1 MDKHISLARELGYE
15 GQELRDYLKRQQDL
29 EREERLAQREYE
41 KEKREAEQ
49 KDKER
54 EQKDKEREQKE
65 KDRELEKLR
74 IEAEKLKI
82 EAARK
87 DKEME
92 MEKEIAL
99 KKIEA
104 EVELKKIEAETTS
117 HPWGP
122 KEKSSNPRSPKLP
135 YFDEHTDKMDSYLT
149 RFESYALSNKWDPSM
164 WASYLSALLKG
175 RALEVFVRLSR
186 DDQSD
191 YGQIKEALLTNFD
204 LTERSFRK
212 KFRDCRPEKAETFRQ
227 FSSRMA
233 SYLEK
238 WLAMAKVEK
247 TFEAVCDFLAR
258 DQFLEIANQ
267 DMYVFLK
274 PKSFKT
280 LGDMARDA
288 DLFADASGGVSYC
301 LASGHRD
308 FKSSGQTRVET
319 PSVKRPKLSCN
330 ICGKAH
336 STHECWY
343 NLDQKVTSNVDVAIV
358 KPQYKGDNSNRHG
371 KSCENYDG
379 KIKGVL
385 KGVQSNNVTEHQVN
399 FCKIKNAQSGK
410 HVARVKRVHF
420 AEDITCSREYQT
432 KLESPHSSKE
442 ESPHQDKEGA
452 CHFPRSRLPTAVGTV
467 NGKEVRVLRDTGCTG
482 VVVRRSL
489 VSDGQM
495 LNKQSGVTLINN
507 YNQRCPMARIN
518 IDCPFFRGTTDALC
532 IDDPAHDLV
541 IGNIEGS
548 KFPDITHFSSGVF
561 KNKQSRKDR
570 RKNRKVKVADKF
582 IRQHRQELVLKQA
595 SDAKLADIRRR
606 VESGSATMSR
616 GFSSGETKFIRRNG
630 LIYRHH
636 KKNAK
641 VSLQLV
647 VPSSLTHSVINLAH
661 ESRKVVNHRGRK
673 ETISKV
679 LDEFY
684 WPGVCREVTQFC
696 RSCAICQRTTHNI
709 KVAMTHCCSVPQ
721 RNKSSKEAVV
731 SRTRRTDSQTERRRS
746 YGSGRRCP
754 IPYYWRNMTVTDS
767 SSQH

>member
-41 KEKREAEQ
+41 REKREA
-49 KDKER
+49 
-54 EQKDKEREQKE
+54 EQKE
-65 KDRELEKLR
+65 KDRELEKMK
-74 IEAEKLKI
+74 IEAARKDKEVEKLKI

-92 MEKEIAL
+92 MEKEVAL

-135 YFDEHTDKMDSYLT
+135 YFHEHTDKMDSYLT

-227 FSSRMA
+227 FSGRLA
-233 SYLEK
+233 SYLDK
-238 WLAMAKVEK
+238 WLGFAKVEK
-247 TFEAVCDFLAR
+247 TYEAVCDFLAR
-258 DQFLEIANQ
+258 DQFLDCCSHEL
-267 DMYVFLK
+267 YLYLK
-274 PKSFKT
+274 PKPFKV
-280 LGDMARDA
+280 LGELAHEA
-288 DLFADASGGVSYC
+288 DLFADAKGGVPLCITKGRQES
-301 LASGHRD
+301 
-308 FKSSGQTRVET
+308 KVVGQAQPKVE
-319 PSVKRPKLSCN
+319 PKQDQRPVVTCK
-330 ICGKAH
+330 ICGKPH
-336 STHECWY
+336 PTYKCW
-343 NLDQKVTSNVDVAIV
+343 NNPDNKRVASSAEFNS
-358 KPQYKGDNSNRHG
+358 QYRGGNSNWGQDRNRGRVDH
-371 KSCENYDG
+371 CDNHYDNNYRTD
-379 KIKGVL
+379 
-385 KGVQSNNVTEHQVN
+385 HQVN
-399 FCKIKNAQSGK
+399 FCKIESSDVGK
-410 HVARVKRVHF
+410 GQA
-420 AEDITCSREYQT
+420 
-432 KLESPHSSKE
+432 KLEVLPHKDSK
-442 ESPHQDKEGA
+442 GT
-452 CHFPRSRLPTAVGTV
+452 CHFPRSRFPTAIGTV
-467 NGKEVRVLRDTGCTG
+467 NDKEVRVLRDTGCTG

-507 YNQRCPMARIN
+507 YKQRCPVARIN
-518 IDCPFFRGTTDALC
+518 IDCPFFRGSTAALC

-548 KFPDITHFSSGVF
+548 KFPDMTHFSSGVF

-570 RKNRKVKVADKF
+570 RKDRKAKVADKF
-582 IRQHRQELVLKQA
+582 IRQNRQELVLKQA
-595 SDAKLADIRRR
+595 SDDKLREIRRR
-606 VESGSATMSR
+606 VESGSVTKSR
-616 GFSSGETKFIRRNG
+616 SFSSGETKFIRKNG
-630 LIYRHH
+630 LIYRHF
-636 KKNAK
+636 KKNAN

-647 VPSSLTHSVINLAH
+647 VPSSLTHSVMNLAH

-721 RNKSSKEAVV
+721 RNISSKEAVV
-731 SRTRRTDSQTERRRS
+731 SRTRRTESQTERRRS

-754 IPYYWRNMTVTDS
+754 IPYYWRNMTETES
-767 SSQH
+767 SSQC

>member
-54 EQKDKEREQKE
+54 VQKE
-65 KDRELEKLR
+65 KDREQKDKDREFEKLR

-135 YFDEHTDKMDSYLT
+135 YFDEYTDKMDSYLT

-227 FSSRMA
+227 FSGRLA
-233 SYLEK
+233 SYLDK
-238 WLAMAKVEK
+238 WLGLAKVEK
-247 TFEAVCDFLAR
+247 TYEAVCDFLAR
-258 DQFLEIANQ
+258 DQFLDCCSHEL
-267 DMYVFLK
+267 YLYLK
-274 PKSFKT
+274 PKPFKAIDE
-280 LGDMARDA
+280 LAHEA
-288 DLFADASGGVSYC
+288 DLFADAKGGVPLC
-301 LASGHRD
+301 IT
-308 FKSSGQTRVET
+308 KGQHESKVVGQAQPKVE
-319 PSVKRPKLSCN
+319 PKQDQRPVVKCKF
-330 ICGKAH
+330 CGKPH
-336 STHECWY
+336 PTHKCW
-343 NLDQKVTSNVDVAIV
+343 NNPDNKKFASSAEFDS
-358 KPQYKGDNSNRHG
+358 QYRGSNSNWGQDRNFGRSDQRDNHYN
-371 KSCENYDG
+371 SHNENHYRTD
-379 KIKGVL
+379 
-385 KGVQSNNVTEHQVN
+385 HQVN
-399 FCKIKNAQSGK
+399 FCK
-410 HVARVKRVHF
+410 F
-420 AEDITCSREYQT
+420 D
-432 KLESPHSSKE
+432 LESSDVGKGQAKFSSSMKGLTRKD
-442 ESPHQDKEGA
+442 SKGT
-452 CHFPRSRLPTAVGTV
+452 CHFPRSRFPTAIGTV
-467 NGKEVRVLRDTGCTG
+467 NDKEVRVLRDTGCTG

-489 VSDGQM
+489 VSDGHM
-495 LNKQSGVTLINN
+495 SNKQSGVTLINN

-548 KFPDITHFSSGVF
+548 KFPDITHFSSGVNR
-561 KNKQSRKDR
+561 NKRSKKSRKD
-570 RKNRKVKVADKF
+570 RKVKVADKF
-582 IRQHRQELVLKQA
+582 IRQHRQEILMKQA
-595 SDAKLADIRRR
+595 SDIKLREIRRR
-606 VESGSATMSR
+606 VESGSVTKSR
-616 GFSSGETKFIRRNG
+616 SFSSGETKFIRKNG
-630 LIYRHH
+630 LIYRHF
-636 KKNAK
+636 KKNAN

-647 VPSSLTHSVINLAH
+647 VPSSLTHSVMNLAH

-721 RNKSSKEAVV
+721 RNISSKEAVV

-754 IPYYWRNMTVTDS
+754 IPYYWRDMTVTDS

>member
-1 MDKHISLARELGYE
+1 MEKIIDMARELGYE
-15 GQELRDYLKRQQDL
+15 GQELRDFIKRQQD
-29 EREERLAQREYE
+29 RDFE
-41 KEKREAEQ
+41 KF
-49 KDKER
+49 
-54 EQKDKEREQKE
+54 
-65 KDRELEKLR
+65 
-74 IEAEKLKI
+74 
-82 EAARK
+82 
-87 DKEME
+87 
-92 MEKEIAL
+92 
-99 KKIEA
+99 KIEA
-104 EVELKKIEAETTS
+104 EREIAMKKLELESLS
-117 HPWGP
+117 HSGGP
-122 KEKSSNPRSPKLP
+122 KGEESNARFPKLP
-135 YFDEHTDKMDSYLT
+135 YFDEKTDQMDSYLT
-149 RFESYALSNKWDPSM
+149 RFESYATACKWDPAM
-164 WASYLSALLKG
+164 WALYLSALLKG
-175 RALEVFVRLSR
+175 RALEVFVRLSK

-191 YGQIKEALLTNFD
+191 YEQIREALLNNFN
-204 LTERSFRK
+204 LTERQFKR
-212 KFRDCRPEKAETFRQ
+212 KFRESRPEKSETFRQ

-301 LASGHRD
+301 LASGQRD
-308 FKSSGQTRVET
+308 LKSSGQTRVET

-343 NLDQKVTSNVDVAIV
+343 NPDQKAASNVDVAVV
-358 KPQYKGDNSNRHG
+358 KPQYKGDNSNRHR
-371 KSCENYDG
+371 KSCENHDG

-410 HVARVKRVHF
+410 HVAKVKRVHF
-420 AEDITCSREYQT
+420 AEDITCSREYQA
-432 KLESPHSSKE
+432 KLKSPHSSKE

-482 VVVRRSL
+482 VIVKRNL
-489 VSDGQM
+489 VFENQFIG
-495 LNKQSGVTLINN
+495 KECGVTLINDS
-507 YNQRCPMARIN
+507 QQKCPVARIN

-548 KFPDITHFSSGVF
+548 KFPDMTHFSSGVV
-561 KNKQSRKDR
+561 KNKQSRSKKSRKD
-570 RKNRKVKVADKF
+570 RKVKVADKF
-582 IRQHRQELVLKQA
+582 IRQHRQELCMMQA

-606 VESGSATMSR
+606 VESGSVTKSR
-616 GFSSGETKFIRRNG
+616 SFSSGETKFIRRNG
-630 LIYRHH
+630 LIYRHF
-636 KKNAK
+636 KKNAN

-661 ESRKVVNHRGRK
+661 ESLRVLNHRGRK

-684 WPGVCREVTQFC
+684 WPGVCSEVTQFC
-696 RSCAICQRTTHNI
+696 RSCAICQRTTHNM

-721 RNKSSKEAVV
+721 RNISSKEAVV

-754 IPYYWRNMTVTDS
+754 IPYYCRNMTVTDS
-767 SSQH
+767 SRRY

>member
-41 KEKREAEQ
+41 REKREAEQ
-49 KDKER
+49 KEKDR
-54 EQKDKEREQKE
+54 EQKDKDQ
-65 KDRELEKLR
+65 ELEKLR

-122 KEKSSNPRSPKLP
+122 KKKSSNPRSPKLP
-135 YFDEHTDKMDSYLT
+135 YFDEHTDKMDSYVT

-227 FSSRMA
+227 FSGRLA
-233 SYLEK
+233 SYLDK
-238 WLAMAKVEK
+238 WLGLAKVEK
-247 TFEAVCDFLAR
+247 TYEAVCDFLAR
-258 DQFLEIANQ
+258 DQFLDCCSHEL
-267 DMYVFLK
+267 YLYLK
-274 PKSFKT
+274 PKPFKA
-280 LGDMARDA
+280 LGELAHEA
-288 DLFADASGGVSYC
+288 DLFADARGGVPGC
-301 LASGHRD
+301 VAKGHRET
-308 FKSSGQTRVET
+308 KSQVQHNYGNQVDRKSNI
-319 PSVKRPKLSCN
+319 SCK

-336 STHECWY
+336 QTHNCWHNKSKRVSAGTEIASSAEFNSPNQGGKWQNRGRNWNRGRNNY
-343 NLDQKVTSNVDVAIV
+343 RRNQSA
-358 KPQYKGDNSNRHG
+358 PGRNSNR
-371 KSCENYDG
+371 NY
-379 KIKGVL
+379 
-385 KGVQSNNVTEHQVN
+385 NNDKVDHQVN
-399 FCKIKNAQSGK
+399 FCKIDNKSSDVGK
-410 HVARVKRVHF
+410 GPAKV
-420 AEDITCSREYQT
+420 S
-432 KLESPHSSKE
+432 SPHSSSKVLPRKD
-442 ESPHQDKEGA
+442 SKGT
-452 CHFPRSRLPTAVGTV
+452 CHFPRSRLPRAVGTV

-507 YNQRCPMARIN
+507 YKQRCPVARIN

-548 KFPDITHFSSGVF
+548 KFPDMTHFSSGVNR
-561 KNKQSRKDR
+561 KSQSRKDR

-582 IRQHRQELVLKQA
+582 IRQNRQELVLKQA
-595 SDAKLADIRRR
+595 SDAKLADIRQR
-606 VESGSATMSR
+606 VESGSVTKSR
-616 GFSSGETKFIRRNG
+616 SFSSGETKFIRMNG
-630 LIYRHH
+630 FIYRHFMQ
-636 KKNAK
+636 NGK

-647 VPSSLTHSVINLAH
+647 IPSSLTHSVINLAH

-721 RNKSSKEAVV
+721 RNISSKEAVV

-754 IPYYWRNMTVTDS
+754 IPYYWRNMTETES
-767 SSQH
+767 SSQY

>member
-1 MDKHISLARELGYE
+1 MDKIIDMARELGYE
-15 GQELRDYLKRQQDL
+15 GQELRDFISRQQD
-29 EREERLAQREYE
+29 R
-41 KEKREAEQ
+41 
-49 KDKER
+49 D
-54 EQKDKEREQKE
+54 
-65 KDRELEKLR
+65 LEKF
-74 IEAEKLKI
+74 
-82 EAARK
+82 
-87 DKEME
+87 
-92 MEKEIAL
+92 
-99 KKIEA
+99 KIEA
-104 EVELKKIEAETTS
+104 EREIAMKKLELESLS
-117 HPWGP
+117 HSGGP
-122 KEKSSNPRSPKLP
+122 KGAESTARFPKLP
-135 YFDEHTDKMDSYLT
+135 YFDEKTDQMDSYLT
-149 RFESYALSNKWDPSM
+149 RFESYATACKWDPTM
-164 WASYLSALLKG
+164 WALYLSALLKG
-175 RALEVFVRLSR
+175 RALEVFVRLSK

-191 YGQIKEALLTNFD
+191 YEEIREALLNNFN
-204 LTERSFRK
+204 LTERQFKR
-212 KFRDCRPEKAETFRQ
+212 KFRESRPEKSETFRQ

-301 LASGHRD
+301 LASGQCD

-343 NLDQKVTSNVDVAIV
+343 NPDQKATSNVDVAIV

-371 KSCENYDG
+371 KRCENYDG

-385 KGVQSNNVTEHQVN
+385 KGVHSNNVTEHQVN

-482 VVVRRSL
+482 VIVKRNL
-489 VSDGQM
+489 VSENQFIG
-495 LNKQSGVTLINN
+495 KECGVTLINDS
-507 YNQRCPMARIN
+507 QHKCPVARIN
-518 IDCPFFRGTTDALC
+518 IDCPFFKGTTDALC

-548 KFPDITHFSSGVF
+548 KFPDMTHFSSGVVRNMRS
-561 KNKQSRKDR
+561 KKSRKD
-570 RKNRKVKVADKF
+570 RKVKVADKF
-582 IRQHRQELVLKQA
+582 IRQNRQELCMKQA

-606 VESGSATMSR
+606 VESGSVTKSR
-616 GFSSGETKFIRRNG
+616 SFSTGETKFIRRNG
-630 LIYRHH
+630 LIYRHF
-636 KKNAK
+636 KKNAN

-647 VPSSLTHSVINLAH
+647 VPSSLTHSVMNLAH

-721 RNKSSKEAVV
+721 RNISSKEAVV

-754 IPYYWRNMTVTDS
+754 IPYYWRNMTTGS

>member
-41 KEKREAEQ
+41 REKREAEQ
-49 KDKER
+49 KDKEG
-54 EQKDKEREQKE
+54 EQKD

-227 FSSRMA
+227 FSGRLA
-233 SYLEK
+233 SYLDK
-238 WLAMAKVEK
+238 WLGLAKVEK
-247 TFEAVCDFLAR
+247 TYEAVCDFLAR
-258 DQFLEIANQ
+258 DQFLDCCSHEL
-267 DMYVFLK
+267 YLYLK
-274 PKSFKT
+274 PKTFKA
-280 LGDMARDA
+280 LGELSHEA
-288 DLFADASGGVSYC
+288 DLFADAKGGVPLCISK
-301 LASGHRD
+301 GQH
-308 FKSSGQTRVET
+308 KSKDVGQAQPKVE
-319 PSVKRPKLSCN
+319 PKQEQRPGVQCK
-330 ICGKAH
+330 ICGKPH
-336 STHECWY
+336 PTHKCW
-343 NLDQKVTSNVDVAIV
+343 NNHGNKKVASSAEFDS
-358 KPQYKGDNSNRHG
+358 QYTYRGDNSNWGQDRNRGRVDH
-371 KSCENYDG
+371 CDNHYDNNYRTD
-379 KIKGVL
+379 
-385 KGVQSNNVTEHQVN
+385 HQVN
-399 FCKIKNAQSGK
+399 FCKINSDVGK
-410 HVARVKRVHF
+410 GQAKFSSH
-420 AEDITCSREYQT
+420 
-432 KLESPHSSKE
+432 HSSSEVLPRKD
-442 ESPHQDKEGA
+442 SKGT
-452 CHFPRSRLPTAVGTV
+452 CHFPRSRLPTAIGTV

-548 KFPDITHFSSGVF
+548 KFPDITHFSSGVVSQ
-561 KNKQSRKDR
+561 KRSKKSRKD
-570 RKNRKVKVADKF
+570 
-582 IRQHRQELVLKQA
+582 
-595 SDAKLADIRRR
+595 
-606 VESGSATMSR
+606 SR
-616 GFSSGETKFIRRNG
+616 
-630 LIYRHH
+630 
-636 KKNAK
+636 
-641 VSLQLV
+641 
-647 VPSSLTHSVINLAH
+647 
-661 ESRKVVNHRGRK
+661 
-673 ETISKV
+673 
-679 LDEFY
+679 
-684 WPGVCREVTQFC
+684 
-696 RSCAICQRTTHNI
+696 
-709 KVAMTHCCSVPQ
+709 
-721 RNKSSKEAVV
+721 
-731 SRTRRTDSQTERRRS
+731 
-746 YGSGRRCP
+746 
-754 IPYYWRNMTVTDS
+754 
-767 SSQH
+767 

>member
-1 MDKHISLARELGYE
+1 MDKIIDMARELGYE
-15 GQELRDYLKRQQDL
+15 GQELRDFIKRQQD
-29 EREERLAQREYE
+29 RDFE
-41 KEKREAEQ
+41 KF
-49 KDKER
+49 
-54 EQKDKEREQKE
+54 
-65 KDRELEKLR
+65 
-74 IEAEKLKI
+74 
-82 EAARK
+82 
-87 DKEME
+87 
-92 MEKEIAL
+92 
-99 KKIEA
+99 KIEA
-104 EVELKKIEAETTS
+104 EREIAMKKLELESLS
-117 HPWGP
+117 HSGGP
-122 KEKSSNPRSPKLP
+122 KGAESTARFPKLP
-135 YFDEHTDKMDSYLT
+135 YFDEKTDQMDSYLT
-149 RFESYALSNKWDPSM
+149 RFESYATACKWDPAM
-164 WASYLSALLKG
+164 WALYLSALLKG
-175 RALEVFVRLSR
+175 RALEVFVRLSK

-191 YGQIKEALLTNFD
+191 YEQIREALLNNFN
-204 LTERSFRK
+204 LTERQFKR
-212 KFRDCRPEKAETFRQ
+212 KFRESRPEKSETFRQ

-301 LASGHRD
+301 LASGQRD
-308 FKSSGQTRVET
+308 LKSSGQTHIEST
-319 PSVKRPKLSCN
+319 SVKRPKLSCN

-343 NLDQKVTSNVDVAIV
+343 NPDQKATSNVDVAIV

-385 KGVQSNNVTEHQVN
+385 KGVKSNNNVTEHQVN

-410 HVARVKRVHF
+410 HVAKDKRVHF
-420 AEDITCSREYQT
+420 AEDITYSREYQS
-432 KLESPHSSKE
+432 KLKSPHSSKE

-482 VVVRRSL
+482 VIVKRNL
-489 VSDGQM
+489 VSENQFIG
-495 LNKQSGVTLINN
+495 KECGVTLINDS
-507 YNQRCPMARIN
+507 QHKCPVARIN
-518 IDCPFFRGTTDALC
+518 IDCPFFKGTTDALC

-548 KFPDITHFSSGVF
+548 KFPDMTHFSSGVV
-561 KNKQSRKDR
+561 KNKQSRNDR
-570 RKNRKVKVADKF
+570 RKDRKVKVTDKF
-582 IRQHRQELVLKQA
+582 IRQNRQELCMKQA
-595 SDAKLADIRRR
+595 SDAKLVDIRRR
-606 VESGSATMSR
+606 VESGSVTKGR
-616 GFSSGETKFIRRNG
+616 SGETKFIRRNG
-630 LIYRHH
+630 LIYRHF
-636 KKNAK
+636 KKNAN

-647 VPSSLTHSVINLAH
+647 VPSSLTHSVMNLAH

-673 ETISKV
+673 ETIAKV

-709 KVAMTHCCSVPQ
+709 KVAMTQCCSIPQ
-721 RNKSSKEAVV
+721 RNISSKEAVV

>member
-1 MDKHISLARELGYE
+1 MDKIIDLARELGYE
-15 GQELRDYLKRQQDL
+15 GQELRDFISRQQD
-29 EREERLAQREYE
+29 RESERL
-41 KEKREAEQ
+41 KFEAIQ
-49 KDKER
+49 KDK
-54 EQKDKEREQKE
+54 D
-65 KDRELEKLR
+65 LEKLKF
-74 IEAEKLKI
+74 EAI
-82 EAARK
+82 HK
-87 DKEME
+87 DKDL
-92 MEKEIAL
+92 EKF
-99 KKIEA
+99 KIEA
-104 EVELKKIEAETTS
+104 EREIAMKKLELELLS
-117 HPWGP
+117 HSGGP
-122 KEKSSNPRSPKLP
+122 KSTESNARFPKLP
-135 YFDEHTDKMDSYLT
+135 YFDEKTDQMDSYLT
-149 RFESYALSNKWDPSM
+149 RFESYATACKWDPAM
-164 WASYLSALLKG
+164 WALYLSALLKG
-175 RALEVFVRLSR
+175 RALEVFVRLSK

-191 YGQIKEALLTNFD
+191 YEQIREALLNNFN
-204 LTERSFRK
+204 LTERQFKR
-212 KFRDCRPEKAETFRQ
+212 KFRECRPEKSETFRQ

-274 PKSFKT
+274 TKSFKT

-301 LASGHRD
+301 LASGQRD
-308 FKSSGQTRVET
+308 LKSSGQTHIESTSVE
-319 PSVKRPKLSCN
+319 RPKLSCN

-343 NLDQKVTSNVDVAIV
+343 NPDQKATSNVDVAIV
-358 KPQYKGDNSNRHG
+358 KPQYKGDNSNSHS
-371 KSCENYDG
+371 KSCKNYDG

-482 VVVRRSL
+482 VIVKRNL
-489 VSDGQM
+489 VSENQFMG
-495 LNKQSGVTLINN
+495 KECGVTLINDS
-507 YNQRCPMARIN
+507 QQKFPVARIN

-548 KFPDITHFSSGVF
+548 KFPDMTHFSSGVF

-570 RKNRKVKVADKF
+570 RKNRMVKVADKF
-582 IRQHRQELVLKQA
+582 IRQNRQELCMKQA
-595 SDAKLADIRRR
+595 SDAKLVDIRRR
-606 VESGSATMSR
+606 VESGSVTKGR
-616 GFSSGETKFIRRNG
+616 SGETKFIRRNG
-630 LIYRHH
+630 LIYRHF
-636 KKNAK
+636 KKNAN

-647 VPSSLTHSVINLAH
+647 VPSSLTHSVMNLAH

-721 RNKSSKEAVV
+721 RNISSKEAVV

>member
-54 EQKDKEREQKE
+54 EQKE
-65 KDRELEKLR
+65 KDREQKDKDREFEKLR

-104 EVELKKIEAETTS
+104 EVELKKIKAETTS

-227 FSSRMA
+227 FSGRLA
-233 SYLEK
+233 SYLDK
-238 WLAMAKVEK
+238 WLGLAKVEK
-247 TFEAVCDFLAR
+247 TCEAVCDFLAR
-258 DQFLEIANQ
+258 DQFLDCCSHEL
-267 DMYVFLK
+267 YLYLK
-274 PKSFKT
+274 PKPFKAIEE
-280 LGDMARDA
+280 LAHEA
-288 DLFADASGGVSYC
+288 DLFADAKGGVPLCITKGRQES
-301 LASGHRD
+301 
-308 FKSSGQTRVET
+308 KVVGQAQPKVE
-319 PSVKRPKLSCN
+319 PKQDQRPVVKCKF
-330 ICGKAH
+330 CGKPH
-336 STHECWY
+336 PTHKCW
-343 NLDQKVTSNVDVAIV
+343 NNPDNKKCASSAEFDS
-358 KPQYKGDNSNRHG
+358 QYRGDNSYRDQDRNFGRSDQRDNHYDN
-371 KSCENYDG
+371 NYRTD
-379 KIKGVL
+379 
-385 KGVQSNNVTEHQVN
+385 HQVN
-399 FCKIKNAQSGK
+399 FCKIESSDVGK
-410 HVARVKRVHF
+410 GQAKF
-420 AEDITCSREYQT
+420 S
-432 KLESPHSSKE
+432 SPHSS
-442 ESPHQDKEGA
+442 SEGLPRKDRKGS
-452 CHFPRSRLPTAVGTV
+452 CHLPRSRLPTAIGTV
-467 NGKEVRVLRDTGCTG
+467 NGKEIRVLRDTGCTG

-548 KFPDITHFSSGVF
+548 EFPDMTHFSSGVV
-561 KNKQSRKDR
+561 NKKRSKKS

-582 IRQHRQELVLKQA
+582 IRQHRQEILMKQA
-595 SDAKLADIRRR
+595 SDIKLREIRRR
-606 VESGSATMSR
+606 VESGSVTKSR
-616 GFSSGETKFIRRNG
+616 SFSSGETKFIRRNG
-630 LIYRHH
+630 LIYRHFS
-636 KKNAK
+636 KNAK

-647 VPSSLTHSVINLAH
+647 VPSSLTHSVMNLAH

-709 KVAMTHCCSVPQ
+709 KVAMTQCCSIPQ
-721 RNKSSKEAVV
+721 RNISSKEAVV
-731 SRTRRTDSQTERRRS
+731 SRTRRTESQTERRRS
-746 YGSGRRCP
+746 YGSGRCCP
-754 IPYYWRNMTVTDS
+754 IPYYWRNMTTES
-767 SSQH
+767 SSQC

>member
-1 MDKHISLARELGYE
+1 M
-15 GQELRDYLKRQQDL
+15 
-29 EREERLAQREYE
+29 
-41 KEKREAEQ
+41 
-49 KDKER
+49 
-54 EQKDKEREQKE
+54 
-65 KDRELEKLR
+65 
-74 IEAEKLKI
+74 
-82 EAARK
+82 
-87 DKEME
+87 
-92 MEKEIAL
+92 
-99 KKIEA
+99 
-104 EVELKKIEAETTS
+104 ELKKIEAETTS

-227 FSSRMA
+227 FSGRLA
-233 SYLEK
+233 SYLDK
-238 WLAMAKVEK
+238 WLGLAKVEK
-247 TFEAVCDFLAR
+247 TYEAVCDFLAR
-258 DQFLEIANQ
+258 DQFLDCCSHEL
-267 DMYVFLK
+267 YLYLK
-274 PKSFKT
+274 PKTFKA
-280 LGDMARDA
+280 LGELSHEA
-288 DLFADASGGVSYC
+288 DLFADAEGGVPLC
-301 LASGHRD
+301 IVKGQHRSKGVD
-308 FKSSGQTRVET
+308 QVQPKVE
-319 PSVKRPKLSCN
+319 PNQDQRPVVKCK
-330 ICGKAH
+330 ICGKPH
-336 STHECWY
+336 PTYKCWH
-343 NLDQKVTSNVDVAIV
+343 NPDNKKVASSAEFDS
-358 KPQYKGDNSNRHG
+358 QYTYRGDNSNWGQDRNRGRVDQRDNHYN
-371 KSCENYDG
+371 SHNDNNYRTD
-379 KIKGVL
+379 
-385 KGVQSNNVTEHQVN
+385 HQVN
-399 FCKIKNAQSGK
+399 FCKIESSDVGK
-410 HVARVKRVHF
+410 GQAKF
-420 AEDITCSREYQT
+420 S
-432 KLESPHSSKE
+432 SPHSS
-442 ESPHQDKEGA
+442 SEGLPRKDSKGT

-467 NGKEVRVLRDTGCTG
+467 NGKEVRVLRDTGSTG

-507 YNQRCPMARIN
+507 YKQRCPMARIN

-548 KFPDITHFSSGVF
+548 KFPDITHFSSGVVSQ
-561 KNKQSRKDR
+561 KRSKKSRK
-570 RKNRKVKVADKF
+570 NTKVKVADKF

-595 SDAKLADIRRR
+595 SDTKLADIRRR
-606 VESGSATMSR
+606 VESGSVTKSR
-616 GFSSGETKFIRRNG
+616 SFSSGETKFIRRNG
-630 LIYRHH
+630 LIYRHF
-636 KKNAK
+636 KKNAN

-647 VPSSLTHSVINLAH
+647 VPSSLTHSVMNLAH

-721 RNKSSKEAVV
+721 RNISSKEAVV
-731 SRTRRTDSQTERRRS
+731 SRTRRTESQTERRRS

-754 IPYYWRNMTVTDS
+754 IPYYWRNMNETER
-767 SSQH
+767 SSQC

>member
-1 MDKHISLARELGYE
+1 MEKIIDMARELGYE
-15 GQELRDYLKRQQDL
+15 GQELRDFIKRQQD
-29 EREERLAQREYE
+29 RDFE
-41 KEKREAEQ
+41 KF
-49 KDKER
+49 
-54 EQKDKEREQKE
+54 
-65 KDRELEKLR
+65 
-74 IEAEKLKI
+74 
-82 EAARK
+82 
-87 DKEME
+87 
-92 MEKEIAL
+92 
-99 KKIEA
+99 KIEA
-104 EVELKKIEAETTS
+104 EREIAMKKLELESLS
-117 HPWGP
+117 HSGGP
-122 KEKSSNPRSPKLP
+122 KGAESNARFPKLP
-135 YFDEHTDKMDSYLT
+135 YFDEKTDQMDSYLT
-149 RFESYALSNKWDPSM
+149 RFESYATACKWDPAM
-164 WASYLSALLKG
+164 WALYLSALLKG
-175 RALEVFVRLSR
+175 RALEVFVRLSK

-191 YGQIKEALLTNFD
+191 YEQIREALLNNFN
-204 LTERSFRK
+204 LTERQFKR
-212 KFRDCRPEKAETFRQ
+212 KFRESRPEKFETFRQ

-233 SYLEK
+233 SYLER

-258 DQFLEIANQ
+258 VQFLEIANQ
-267 DMYVFLK
+267 DMYIFLN
-274 PKSFKT
+274 PKSFTT

-301 LASGHRD
+301 LASAQRD

-343 NLDQKVTSNVDVAIV
+343 NPDQKATSNVDVAVV

-385 KGVQSNNVTEHQVN
+385 KGVQSNNNLTEHQVN
-399 FCKIKNAQSGK
+399 FCKIKNAQSDK
-410 HVARVKRVHF
+410 HVAKVKRVHF

-432 KLESPHSSKE
+432 KLKSPHSSKR

-452 CHFPRSRLPTAVGTV
+452 CHFPRSRLPTAVGTI

-482 VVVRRSL
+482 VIVKRNL
-489 VSDGQM
+489 VSENQFIG
-495 LNKQSGVTLINN
+495 KECGVTLINDS
-507 YNQRCPMARIN
+507 QQKCPVARIN
-518 IDCPFFRGTTDALC
+518 INCPFFRGSTNALC

-548 KFPDITHFSSGVF
+548 KFPDMTHFSSGVV
-561 KNKQSRKDR
+561 NKKRSKKSRKD
-570 RKNRKVKVADKF
+570 RKVKVADKF
-582 IRQHRQELVLKQA
+582 IRQNRQELCMMQA
-595 SDAKLADIRRR
+595 SDAKLVDIRRR
-606 VESGSATMSR
+606 VESGSVTKGR
-616 GFSSGETKFIRRNG
+616 SGETKFIRRNG
-630 LIYRHH
+630 LIYRHF
-636 KKNAK
+636 KKNAN

-647 VPSSLTHSVINLAH
+647 VPSSLTHSVMNLAH

-696 RSCAICQRTTHNI
+696 RSCAICKRTTHNI

-721 RNKSSKEAVV
+721 RNISSKEAVV

>member
-54 EQKDKEREQKE
+54 EQKE
-65 KDRELEKLR
+65 KDREQKDKDREFEKLR
-74 IEAEKLKI
+74 IEAEKLKN

-227 FSSRMA
+227 FSGRLA
-233 SYLEK
+233 SYLDK
-238 WLAMAKVEK
+238 WLGLAKVEK
-247 TFEAVCDFLAR
+247 TYEAVCDFLAR
-258 DQFLEIANQ
+258 DQFLDCCSHEL
-267 DMYVFLK
+267 YLYLK
-274 PKSFKT
+274 PKTFKAIDE
-280 LGDMARDA
+280 LAHEA
-288 DLFADASGGVSYC
+288 DLFADAKGGVPLCISKGQHK
-301 LASGHRD
+301 SRD
-308 FKSSGQTRVET
+308 VDQAQPKVE
-319 PSVKRPKLSCN
+319 PNQDQRPIKCK
-330 ICGKAH
+330 ICGKPNP
-336 STHECWY
+336 TYKCW
-343 NLDQKVTSNVDVAIV
+343 NNPDNKKVASSAEFDS
-358 KPQYKGDNSNRHG
+358 QYTYRGDNSNWGQDRNRGRVDH
-371 KSCENYDG
+371 CDNYYD
-379 KIKGVL
+379 
-385 KGVQSNNVTEHQVN
+385 NNYRTDHQVN
-399 FCKIKNAQSGK
+399 FCKINSDVGK
-410 HVARVKRVHF
+410 GQAKFSH
-420 AEDITCSREYQT
+420 
-432 KLESPHSSKE
+432 PHSS
-442 ESPHQDKEGA
+442 SEGLPRKHSKGT
-452 CHFPRSRLPTAVGTV
+452 CHFPRSRLPTAIGTV

-518 IDCPFFRGTTDALC
+518 IDCPFFRGSTDALC

-548 KFPDITHFSSGVF
+548 KFPDITHFSSGVV

-582 IRQHRQELVLKQA
+582 IGQHRQELVLKQA
-595 SDAKLADIRRR
+595 SDVKLKEIRRR
-606 VESGSATMSR
+606 VQSGSVTKSR
-616 GFSSGETKFIRRNG
+616 SFSSGETKFIRRNG

-647 VPSSLTHSVINLAH
+647 VPSSLTHSVMNLAH

-696 RSCAICQRTTHNI
+696 RSCATCQRTNHNI

-721 RNKSSKEAVV
+721 RNISSKEAVV

>member
-1 MDKHISLARELGYE
+1 MDKIIDMARELGYE
-15 GQELRDYLKRQQDL
+15 GQELRDFISRQQD
-29 EREERLAQREYE
+29 R
-41 KEKREAEQ
+41 
-49 KDKER
+49 D
-54 EQKDKEREQKE
+54 
-65 KDRELEKLR
+65 LEKF
-74 IEAEKLKI
+74 
-82 EAARK
+82 
-87 DKEME
+87 
-92 MEKEIAL
+92 
-99 KKIEA
+99 KIEA
-104 EVELKKIEAETTS
+104 EREIAMKKLELESLS
-117 HPWGP
+117 HSGGP
-122 KEKSSNPRSPKLP
+122 KSTESNARFPKLP
-135 YFDEHTDKMDSYLT
+135 YFDEKTDQMDSYLT
-149 RFESYALSNKWDPSM
+149 RFESYATACKWDPAM
-164 WASYLSALLKG
+164 WALYLSALLKG
-175 RALEVFVRLSR
+175 RALEVFVRLSK

-191 YGQIKEALLTNFD
+191 YEQIRDALLNNFN
-204 LTERSFRK
+204 LTERQFKR
-212 KFRDCRPEKAETFRQ
+212 KFRESRPEKSETFRQ

-238 WLAMAKVEK
+238 WLAMPKVEK

-301 LASGHRD
+301 LASGQRD
-308 FKSSGQTRVET
+308 LKSSGHTRVET

-343 NLDQKVTSNVDVAIV
+343 NPDQKAASNVDVAVV
-358 KPQYKGDNSNRHG
+358 KPQYKGDNSNRQS
-371 KSCENYDG
+371 KSCENNDG

-385 KGVQSNNVTEHQVN
+385 KGVQSIKNATEHQVN

-410 HVARVKRVHF
+410 HVAKVKRVHF

-432 KLESPHSSKE
+432 KLKSPHSSKE

-482 VVVRRSL
+482 VIVKRNL
-489 VSDGQM
+489 VSENQFIG
-495 LNKQSGVTLINN
+495 KECGVTLINDS
-507 YNQRCPMARIN
+507 QHKCPVARIN
-518 IDCPFFRGTTDALC
+518 IDCPFFKGTTDALC

-548 KFPDITHFSSGVF
+548 KFPDMTHFSSGVV
-561 KNKQSRKDR
+561 KNKQSRNDKRKD
-570 RKNRKVKVADKF
+570 RKVKVADKF
-582 IRQHRQELVLKQA
+582 IRQNRQELCMKQA
-595 SDAKLADIRRR
+595 SDAKLVDIRRR
-606 VESGSATMSR
+606 VESGSVTKGR
-616 GFSSGETKFIRRNG
+616 SGETKFIRRNG
-630 LIYRHH
+630 LIYRHF
-636 KKNAK
+636 KKNAN

-647 VPSSLTHSVINLAH
+647 VPSSLTHSVMNLAH

-721 RNKSSKEAVV
+721 RNISSKEAVV
-731 SRTRRTDSQTERRRS
+731 SHTRRTESQAERRRS

-754 IPYYWRNMTVTDS
+754 IPYYWRNMTGTES
-767 SSQH
+767 SSQC